1 MTTVKRH
8 LQIKGYGTALP
19 VHTVTFKDQTRY
31 RVKEGEETQ
40 IDLAARAIEA
50 ALNHAG
56 LEMADIDR
64 LVSASAVGVQPIP
77 CTAALI
83 HERVAK
89 GLTIPVAFCPC
100 YSRNVPRIPRE
111 IRHF

>member
-19 VHTVTFKDQTRY
+19 AHTVTFKDQTRY

-40 IDLAARAIEA
+40 IDLAARAIES

-56 LEMADIDR
+56 LEWQTSTAWFR
-64 LVSASAVGVQPIP
+64 LVRLVFSPSLVQQLLSMSAW
-77 CTAALI
+77 
-83 HERVAK
+83 
-89 GLTIPVAFCPC
+89 
-100 YSRNVPRIPRE
+100 PRD
-111 IRHF
+111 